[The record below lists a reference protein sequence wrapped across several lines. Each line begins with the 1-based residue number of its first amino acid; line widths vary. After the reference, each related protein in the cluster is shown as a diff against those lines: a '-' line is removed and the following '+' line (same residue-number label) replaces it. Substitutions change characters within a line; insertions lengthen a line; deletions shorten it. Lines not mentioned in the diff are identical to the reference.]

1 MNTYDNR
8 PPVLM
13 RSEKLPWWAVPFIA
27 RFEPGRWGEW
37 VALRHLRRLG
47 WDILARNWKSR
58 HAEADIL
65 AYDGPY
71 LVIVEVKTRTF
82 PALLP
87 PENQISPEKVRKL
100 EQLAMEFILRHEL
113 CGIAVRLDV
122 IAVETTDRRSFS
134 LRHYL
139 DWEME

>member
-1 MNTYDNR
+1 MNVYDNR
-8 PPVLM
+8 PPVLT
-13 RSEKLPWWAVPFIA
+13 RTEKIPWWAS
-27 RFEPGRWGEW
+27 RFASRFDAGRWGEW

-47 WDILARNWKSR
+47 WDILARNWKGR

-71 LVIVEVKTRTF
+71 LVVVEVKTRTF

-87 PENQISPEKVRKL
+87 PEDQISPAKVRKL
-100 EQLAMEFILRHEL
+100 EQLAMEFIFRHEL
-113 CGIAVRLDV
+113 NGIAVRLDV
-122 IAVETTDRRSFS
+122 IAVETTDQRSFS

-139 DWEME
+139 DWEMD